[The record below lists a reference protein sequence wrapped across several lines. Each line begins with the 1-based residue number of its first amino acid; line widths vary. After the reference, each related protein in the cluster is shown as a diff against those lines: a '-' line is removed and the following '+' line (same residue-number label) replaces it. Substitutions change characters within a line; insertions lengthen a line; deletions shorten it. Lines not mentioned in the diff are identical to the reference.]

1 MESWEHKNLRNELIR
16 EMKLARKLQAYLK
29 ASKEACELQKQI
41 LSSQGKALSII
52 NCSTSSTAAKP
63 KYIAHSPPTR
73 KGSCQSEDSDHDFKE
88 QYYGR
93 HTRTIASDVMP
104 PRLPKIL
111 APSDTVGDGDG
122 YDKQDSKSSLQS
134 SVNNPVDQTCISSTE
149 VTSELPNSELNQNEF
164 PNPSYTSPLTILY
177 EYQVRKNCKVLNR
190 KKDVLLLLSCYPMIM
205 IDKFDSK
212 KWITDKLLDV
222 PLTNDIERALPG
234 DIVENLYRPTE
245 ADLRPLLEVEQNII
259 AGKTSKSRGSPSHS
273 EGAAMETENELQPMP
288 ARCKTQVEDTEL
300 STKETLCITI
310 SGRDN
315 QNGAKVHGVFHLQ
328 KGFWLGGC
336 SDAVGLTPEYSDH
349 LCSLGN
355 LLLME
360 DDYDENMNLDHFTLP
375 FLITVDMEIRMEDH
389 LFSWKL
395 FHRIVGEVSLSPS
408 IQQMAACMVKECRG
422 NLLAILLMAKD
433 IENVVNALTFVW
445 DHMNKKTRHCIE
457 FYILYHKG
465 KKINRFELIQ
475 CWVKENV
482 VGTYDEGD
490 RILQSLI
497 DIFLLNN
504 FVVLNCVEL
513 QGEIYDVLVNLVI
526 PQSQMHPLCLMKG
539 GLRLIKPPK
548 EELWWDA
555 KEIHLMDNKLSDLP
569 ESPTCPSLFKLY
581 LQKNLDLM
589 AIPSCFFKHMPL
601 LEILDLSHTSIKSLP
616 ESLSS
621 LVKLREFLLKGCEL
635 FTQLPSHVG
644 ELKNLEKLD
653 LDGTQIIDLPAE
665 IGHLSKLK
673 ILRVPFYGYMN
684 CSKTMLRR
692 DTIIPHGTI
701 SGLSELTELSIEVD
715 PDDERWNATVVS
727 RVPEEVEAH
736 FDKGDKCLKFVKGK
750 DIPAEMRMALNHN
763 TAFFLE
769 GHATA
774 RSLSDFGIEN
784 SRQLKFCL
792 LTECNEVQTI
802 IDWAEFPEEQT
813 DALGNLQDLNIYY
826 MKNLRSIWRGT
837 VHKNWL
843 ASLKFLALH
852 KCPRLSTIFTPDR
865 IANLASSEEV
875 IVEHRPQL
883 TSLASLIGR
892 ASCNSAPQPNCFLP
906 SLKRIS
912 LLYVPKLISIS
923 CGLHIASKLEKV
935 GFYNCLKLKS
945 LSTMEMSSE
954 NLKVIKGERHWWE
967 ALEWKNS
974 EWGNR
979 LDYLHSIF
987 SPLIK
992 EREVKAQLR
1001 EERIMLHAST

>member
-1 MESWEHKNLRNELIR
+1 
-16 EMKLARKLQAYLK
+16 
-29 ASKEACELQKQI
+29 
-41 LSSQGKALSII
+41 
-52 NCSTSSTAAKP
+52 
-63 KYIAHSPPTR
+63 
-73 KGSCQSEDSDHDFKE
+73 
-88 QYYGR
+88 
-93 HTRTIASDVMP
+93 
-104 PRLPKIL
+104 
-111 APSDTVGDGDG
+111 
-122 YDKQDSKSSLQS
+122 
-134 SVNNPVDQTCISSTE
+134 
-149 VTSELPNSELNQNEF
+149 
-164 PNPSYTSPLTILY
+164 
-177 EYQVRKNCKVLNR
+177 
-190 KKDVLLLLSCYPMIM
+190 
-205 IDKFDSK
+205 
-212 KWITDKLLDV
+212 
-222 PLTNDIERALPG
+222 
-234 DIVENLYRPTE
+234 
-245 ADLRPLLEVEQNII
+245 
-259 AGKTSKSRGSPSHS
+259 
-273 EGAAMETENELQPMP
+273 
-288 ARCKTQVEDTEL
+288 
-300 STKETLCITI
+300 
-310 SGRDN
+310 
-315 QNGAKVHGVFHLQ
+315 
-328 KGFWLGGC
+328 
-336 SDAVGLTPEYSDH
+336 
-349 LCSLGN
+349 
-355 LLLME
+355 
-360 DDYDENMNLDHFTLP
+360 
-375 FLITVDMEIRMEDH
+375 
-389 LFSWKL
+389 
-395 FHRIVGEVSLSPS
+395 
-408 IQQMAACMVKECRG
+408 
-422 NLLAILLMAKD
+422 
-433 IENVVNALTFVW
+433 
-445 DHMNKKTRHCIE
+445 
-457 FYILYHKG
+457 
-465 KKINRFELIQ
+465 
-475 CWVKENV
+475 
-482 VGTYDEGD
+482 
-490 RILQSLI
+490 
-497 DIFLLNN
+497 
-504 FVVLNCVEL
+504 
-513 QGEIYDVLVNLVI
+513 
-526 PQSQMHPLCLMKG
+526 MHPLCLMKG

-673 ILRVPFYGYMN
+673 ILRVSFYGYMN

-701 SGLSELTELSIEVD
+701 SGFFELTELSIEVD
-715 PDDERWNATVVS
+715 PDDERWHATVKAIIEEACNLKTLRQLNLYLPNIEILWKCRTRSTSLLHYPLPRFRFTVGYHKQQVVS

-750 DIPAEMRMALNHN
+750 DIPAEMRMALNHS

-774 RSLSDFGIEN
+774 TSLSDFGIEN

-802 IDWAEFPEEQT
+802 IDCAEFPEEQT

-912 LLYVPKLISIS
+912 LLYVRKLISIS
-923 CGLHIASKLEKV
+923 SGLHIAPKLEKV

-954 NLKVIKGERHWWE
+954 NLKTILPTVHDLSDWSWTNCISKSPGAKCGTMTGTGCMIVSQY
-967 ALEWKNS
+967 ALFMFVCDVW
-974 EWGNR
+974 NR
-979 LDYLHSIF
+979 LVLVDGL
-987 SPLIK
+987 L
-992 EREVKAQLR
+992 
-1001 EERIMLHAST
+1001 